1 MERPEYLEHNMDYHE
16 EKQEF
21 AFQKTPSL
29 YGELVVDNNNFT
41 NAPIHMAI
49 SEKGLL
55 RTFGEITKDFYN
67 SNPLNRCFTWEAEH
81 GMSAKHLFKYLIEQ

>member
-1 MERPEYLEHNMDYHE
+1 MDYHE
-16 EKQEF
+16 HEQDF

-29 YGELVVDNNNFT
+29 YGELVFDPKNFT
-41 NAPIHMAI
+41 NAPIHLAI

-67 SNPLNRCFTWEAEH
+67 SNPLSRCFSFSEEQN
-81 GMSAKHLFKYLIEQ
+81 GMSAKLLFKYLIEQ